1 MSDDQ
6 GAGAA
11 VPALDTEGD
20 PRVVTFQMGDV
31 EAMSDEEKPATDDD
45 LAEPQGKER
54 RRRPWLVVVVLLL
67 AAVAGVAAVLRSR
80 RQPHLP
86 AAPVK
91 RVRPKHPVVIIN
103 PLSGDGKAKQYDLV
117 AAAKDLGLETVTFKK
132 GDDLQQLA
140 HDAVDR
146 GADLLMMAGGD
157 GSLAAGAEVA
167 MQRDVRFACVPVGT
181 RNHFAMDLGLDRGDP
196 VQALNAGIDGV
207 EVDVNVGHV
216 GGHVFLNN
224 VSFGIYAEAI
234 ADPDYRDHRVES
246 VADAT
251 KDTVD
256 GDSDKSGISIQ
267 TPSGETRGQID
278 VLLVSNNPYR
288 FIGSPDYG
296 GRAAMD
302 TGRLGVVLAGGKDSA
317 RGHDHPALE
326 QWGAPTVTVQSPADT
341 IDAGVDGELVTF
353 DAPVELN
360 NTSVLRV
367 LLPTQVVSREI
378 KGSHAAPSP
387 DALAQLSGATATATV
402 GTQ

>member
-1 MSDDQ
+1 MTETETVAEMAEASE
-6 GAGAA
+6 GRRRRLWLVLVVLLVAAAAGAA
-11 VPALDTEGD
+11 
-20 PRVVTFQMGDV
+20 
-31 EAMSDEEKPATDDD
+31 
-45 LAEPQGKER
+45 
-54 RRRPWLVVVVLLL
+54 
-67 AAVAGVAAVLRSR
+67 AVWRSR

-91 RVRPKHPVVIIN
+91 RVRPKHPVVIVN
-103 PLSGDGKAKQYDLV
+103 PLSGDGKAKQYDLAG
-117 AAAKDLGLETVTFKK
+117 AAADLGLETVSFKK

-167 MQRDVRFACVPVGT
+167 MQRDVRFACIPVGT
-181 RNHFAMDLGLDRGDP
+181 RNHFAMDLGLDRDDP

-216 GGHVFLNN
+216 GGQVFLNN

-256 GDSDKSGISIQ
+256 GDADQAGLSVQ
-267 TPSGETRGQID
+267 TLSGETRDRID

-288 FIGSPDYG
+288 FIGPPDYG
-296 GRAAMD
+296 GRAALD
-302 TGRLGVVLAGGKDSA
+302 TGKLGVVVVP
-317 RGHDHPALE
+317 GHERWTASTL
-326 QWGAPTVTVQSPADT
+326 TVQSTAGT
-341 IDAGVDGELVTF
+341 VDAGVDGELVTF
-353 DAPVELN
+353 DAPVEIEN
-360 NTSVLRV
+360 SSVLRV
-367 LLPTQVVSREI
+367 LLPTQVVEREM
-378 KGSHAAPSP
+378 KGSSNAPTPAA
-387 DALAQLSGATATATV
+387 LEHLSGATTHAAASTP
-402 GTQ
+402 

>member
-1 MSDDQ
+1 MSEN
-6 GAGAA
+6 G
-11 VPALDTEGD
+11 
-20 PRVVTFQMGDV
+20 
-31 EAMSDEEKPATDDD
+31 
-45 LAEPQGKER
+45 
-54 RRRPWLVVVVLLL
+54 RRPWLGIL
-67 AAVAGVAAVLRSR
+67 AAVLAAGAAGAAAIWWSR
-80 RQPHLP
+80 RRPHLP

-103 PLSGDGKAKQYDLV
+103 PLSGDGKANQYGLAD
-117 AAAKDLGLETVTFKK
+117 AAEGLGLEVVTFEK

-167 MQRDVRFACVPVGT
+167 MQRGVRFACVPVGT

-216 GGHVFLNN
+216 GGQVFLNN

-251 KDTVD
+251 KDTVE
-256 GDSDKSGISIQ
+256 GDSDQHGLAVQ
-267 TPSGETRGQID
+267 TPSGETRNRID
-278 VLLVSNNPYR
+278 VLLVSNNPYQ
-288 FIGSPDYG
+288 FIGPPDYG
-296 GRAAMD
+296 GRAALD
-302 TGRLGVVLAGGKDSA
+302 TGRLGIVLAGGEESA
-317 RGHDHPALE
+317 RGHDHPAMEKWSAL
-326 QWGAPTVTVQSPADT
+326 TVTVQSPAAT

-353 DAPVELN
+353 DAPVEMN

-367 LLPTQVVSREI
+367 LLPTQIVAREM
-378 KGSHAAPSP
+378 KASPTALSAA
-387 DALAQLSGATATATV
+387 ALEHLSGALATAAT
-402 GTQ
+402 GGPR